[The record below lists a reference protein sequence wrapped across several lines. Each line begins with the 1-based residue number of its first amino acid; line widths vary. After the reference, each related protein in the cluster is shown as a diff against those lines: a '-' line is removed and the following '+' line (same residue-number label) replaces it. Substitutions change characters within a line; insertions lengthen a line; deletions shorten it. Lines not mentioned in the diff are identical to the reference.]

1 MSILGG
7 PSWHGSEL
15 HSVTQALSLWQ
26 SCNRFADK
34 GPYSQSYGFSSGH
47 VQMWELCHKE
57 DWVPKNWC
65 FRNVVLEKMVE
76 SPLDCKE
83 IKPVDP
89 KGNQPWIFTERTHA
103 EAEASTFGYLMRRAN
118 SLEKTGMM
126 LGKIEGRRSRGWQR
140 MRWLVGITNSMD
152 MSLSKLREIA
162 ENRGAWC
169 AVVHG
174 VAKRETWLSD
184 WETTKGQLLGI
195 GEIIIFWISFYNRLQ
210 NFVWRLKM
218 TTWIL
223 VKTTDKE

>member
-1 MSILGG
+1 
-7 PSWHGSEL
+7 
-15 HSVTQALSLWQ
+15 
-26 SCNRFADK
+26 
-34 GPYSQSYGFSSGH
+34 
-47 VQMWELCHKE
+47 MWELYHKE

-83 IKPVDP
+83 IKPVNP
-89 KGNQPWIFTERTHA
+89 KGNQPWIFTGRTHA
-103 EAEASTFGYLMRRAN
+103 EAEASIFGYLMRRAN

-126 LGKIEGRRSRGWQR
+126 LGKIEGRRGRGWQR
-140 MRWLVGITNSMD
+140 MRWFVGITNSMD
-152 MSLSKLREIA
+152 MSLSKLREIV

-169 AVVHG
+169 AIVHG

-184 WETTKGQLLGI
+184 WATTKGQLSGI

-218 TTWIL
+218 TTLIL
-223 VKTTDKE
+223 VKTNDKE